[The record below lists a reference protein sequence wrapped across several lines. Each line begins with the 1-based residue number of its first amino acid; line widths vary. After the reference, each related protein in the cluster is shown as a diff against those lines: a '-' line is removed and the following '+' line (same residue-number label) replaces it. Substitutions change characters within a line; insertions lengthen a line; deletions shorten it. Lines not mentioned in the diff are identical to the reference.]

1 MFAQTARVRRLAAQM
16 LLVWL
21 FALATG
27 IVNAC
32 AMAPTAHAPM
42 THAPGCDA
50 CPDAHPA
57 GAAQA
62 CAKFCADESTSVRA
76 AKHDY
81 DPWMGLGVAVVP
93 TMALSVVVPAH
104 VPDRRPHDAPP
115 TAARIPVAIAFLRLM
130 R

>member
-1 MFAQTARVRRLAAQM
+1 MFAQTARARRLAAQL

-27 IVNAC
+27 VVNTCFA
-32 AMAPTAHAPM
+32 APM
-42 THAPGCDA
+42 AHAPGCA
-50 CPDAHPA
+50 ECPDAHPA

-93 TMALSVVVPAH
+93 TMSLSVVAPAH

-115 TAARIPVAIAFLRLM
+115 TAARIPIAIAFLRLT